1 VVNRSL
7 LRKGSL
13 AQLVELYGAFSQH
26 LTPVSLREL
35 LGDHG
40 WRPREKPV
48 SIRVVG
54 RPQNLLR
61 PQALGQMR
69 QAALHRLKGNPALP
83 GDMEMTFKIL
93 FLSFRG
99 KFKKEKKRNGRK
111 TNNTTLR

>member
-1 VVNRSL
+1 
-7 LRKGSL
+7 
-13 AQLVELYGAFSQH
+13 
-26 LTPVSLREL
+26 
-35 LGDHG
+35 
-40 WRPREKPV
+40 
-48 SIRVVG
+48 
-54 RPQNLLR
+54 
-61 PQALGQMR
+61 MR